1 MADRDE
7 KIFPAL
13 PQKRQR
19 AREEGQIAR
28 SRDLT
33 SAISFAAAI
42 LFLAGATRDRRTLS
56 SRRVS
61 RGDRR
66 HRIARLVRSR
76 WDARWCGRSGSHS
89 SLSAV
94 LVGAALAGAA
104 AQGGLIFT
112 FAKLAPDIT
121 RLNPISYFGR
131 IFSSAG
137 LVELAKSAVKIILIA
152 LVAWKTARW
161 GLDLAL
167 GRARHFRR
175 SCARS
180 RSASRRILY
189 ICATIA
195 LVAAAGDYAHKRYEH
210 ETELRM
216 TRQEFLDQLKQDEGN
231 PLVKRAIRK
240 AQRSAARQARR
251 AESIRRRPPPWC

>member
-42 LFLAGATRDRRTLS
+42 LFLAGASQIVGRYLIGAFREA
-56 SRRVS
+56 
-61 RGDRR
+61 
-66 HRIARLVRSR
+66 IAV
-76 WDARWCGRSGSHS
+76 SGSPDLS
-89 SLSAV
+89 IAMGRALAWPLGVAFILSAV

-104 AQGGLIFT
+104 AQGGMVFT
-112 FAKLAPDIT
+112 FAKLAPDLT

-137 LVELAKSAVKIILIA
+137 LVELAKSAVKIVLI
-152 LVAWKTARW
+152 
-161 GLDLAL
+161 
-167 GRARHFRR
+167 
-175 SCARS
+175 
-180 RSASRRILY
+180 
-189 ICATIA
+189 
-195 LVAAAGDYAHKRYEH
+195 
-210 ETELRM
+210 
-216 TRQEFLDQLKQDEGN
+216 
-231 PLVKRAIRK
+231 
-240 AQRSAARQARR
+240 
-251 AESIRRRPPPWC
+251 